1 MQPVNQDS
9 AQSFIDRFIGVL
21 KLDAFTFQSIKGDA
35 AASGQAWIIV
45 LLTGLISGI
54 GSARGLAQLTIQIQQ
69 TLDQARQTDPEL
81 AAQIESLQL
90 QPFDTTAGRATMII
104 SSVIGAIIAWWLFA
118 ALVRW
123 AGRQFFGADPN
134 AASPGELRRL
144 TGWAYAPGLL
154 QILAPIPVVGQI
166 IAFFAAIWVLVA
178 TVHAVRSGMNLTT
191 GKAIGASIVAWI
203 LPAIIVGLLACVC
216 LAIVAA
222 TGGVTP
228 TAAP

>member
-9 AQSFIDRFIGVL
+9 TQSFIDRFLGVL
-21 KLDAFTFQSIKGDA
+21 KLDPFTFQSIRRDA

-45 LLTGLISGI
+45 LLAGLISGI
-54 GSARGLAQLTIQIQQ
+54 GSARSLAELTIQVQQ
-69 TLDQARQTDPEL
+69 ALDEARQTDPEL

-90 QPFDTTAGRATMII
+90 QPFDTTAGRAVMVV
-104 SSVIGAIIAWWLFA
+104 SSVIGVIIAWWLFA

-134 AASPGELRRL
+134 AISPEEMRRL
-144 TGWAYAPGLL
+144 TGWAYAPALL
-154 QILAPIPVVGQI
+154 QVLTPVPVIGPIV
-166 IAFFAAIWVLVA
+166 AFFAAIWFLVT

-203 LPAIIVGLLACVC
+203 APAIVIGLLMCVC

-228 TAAP
+228 APAP